1 MAERRLLLLP
11 DATTATRGNK
21 GGGGGGPS
29 KLGAG
34 RQQERL
40 GPRLQELEKAFES
53 KRVQLQ
59 TAATGVVPEDVLV
72 LETAGTVEE
81 FVKAVSKISGFEFLA
96 EYDELD
102 IPPDE
107 DFFLDKKGAHVAYTG
122 RVYMVF
128 TNQDAF
134 RQLQALWQRF
144 QSGAK
149 FNHGSTKWR
158 DVFALLRDIRPWSVK
173 DRLEET
179 GVLTDWAARV
189 QENVEHVHCE
199 IELWFRANAQ
209 RRQAASQAVRTRVQ
223 QLGGMVL
230 SEGVV
235 PGIHYHGLAV
245 RIPIAAVQQVL
256 DAQTRDQVQLVQSE
270 QIQFFRA
277 SGQMAVRAPGERTPS
292 TAAYAGPQ
300 PSGPARVA
308 LLDGLPLQN
317 HSALANRLLVDD
329 PDSFETDY
337 RVDARAHGTG
347 MASLIIW
354 GDLNSPNRLPIPQP
368 LYVRPIL
375 RPVFPPAWTHNE
387 PYELVPEGTLVV
399 DLVHRSVRRLF
410 EADGNTAPAAPEVA
424 LVNFSIGVF
433 DRPFS
438 GTLSPLARLLDW
450 LSWTHGVLF
459 VVSAGNYMHEVDTG
473 KPWSE
478 LQALAPQDLT
488 AVILQSIAADTRNRR
503 ALSPAEAMNALTVG
517 ALHDD
522 EDTATPVAARLDPVP
537 AGYPS
542 PLNAHGLGYRRSI
555 KPDLL
560 VPGGRLQFDRPIQN
574 QDTRLRPMRI
584 AASPGVQVAAP
595 GALAGDRT
603 HTVKSRGTS
612 NAAALLSRAGAFL
625 APVISELRQGDGA
638 TALAAVPDG
647 ALIKALLAHGA
658 RWGELG
664 RNLHGHFAAIDNA
677 DKRTE
682 QVTRL
687 LGFGRIEIDDVAACS
702 ATRVTGVG
710 GGTLAGDKGA
720 EHRFPLPPSLSGKRG
735 WRRLTVTLAWFTP
748 VNPLSYRWRK
758 AHLWFETPKSKLRVN
773 RVGPDW
779 QTAQRGTLQHDTFE
793 GESAAAF
800 VDGEDIVVRV
810 SCREDAPG
818 LEGVVPYAIAVTLE
832 VADDIGVDIYTEV
845 RERVRQRLQ
854 VKAGGT
860 P

>member
-1 MAERRLLLLP
+1 MAERPILVLP
-11 DATTATRGNK
+11 EATTTTRANK
-21 GGGGGGPS
+21 GGGGGGPE

-40 GPRLQELEKAFES
+40 GPRLQELESAFAS
-53 KRVQLQ
+53 KSVQLQ
-59 TAATGVVPEDVLV
+59 TTASGVVPEDVLV
-72 LETAGTVEE
+72 LETAGTVED
-81 FVKAVSKISGFEFLA
+81 FVKAVSKIEGFEFLA
-96 EYDELD
+96 EYDEQD
-102 IPPDE
+102 IPPDD
-107 DFFLDKKGAHVAYTG
+107 DFFTDKDGAHVPYTG

-128 TNQDAF
+128 ANQAAF
-134 RQLQALWQRF
+134 RQLQRLWQLF
-144 QSGAK
+144 QSGGDFK
-149 FNHGSTKWR
+149 RGLTKWR
-158 DVFALLRDIRPWSVK
+158 DVFALLRDIRPWGVK

-179 GVLTDWAARV
+179 GVLADWSERV
-189 QENVEHVHCE
+189 RHGDENVHCE
-199 IELWFRANAQ
+199 VELWFRANEQ
-209 RRQAASQAVRTRVQ
+209 RRQTASQAVRARVQ
-223 QLGGMVL
+223 ELGGTVL
-230 SEGVV
+230 SEGIV

-245 RIPIAAVQQVL
+245 RLPIAAVQQVL
-256 DAQTRDQVQLVQSE
+256 DTQTRNQVQLVRSE

-277 SGQMAVRAPGERTPS
+277 AGQMAVRAPGEKAPS
-292 TAAYAGPQ
+292 TTMFAGPQ
-300 PSGPARVA
+300 PAGPGRVA

-317 HSALANRLLVDD
+317 HSALAGRLLIDD
-329 PDSFETDY
+329 PDGFETDY
-337 RVDARAHGTG
+337 RADARTHGTA

-354 GDLNSPNRLPIPQP
+354 GDLNDANRLPIPQP
-368 LYVRPIL
+368 LYVRPIM
-375 RPVFPPAWTHNE
+375 RPVFPPAWTNQE
-387 PYELVPEGTLVV
+387 PFECVPEATLIV

-410 EADGNTAPAAPEVA
+410 EGDGNAAPAAPEVA
-424 LVNFSIGVF
+424 LVNFSIGVL

-450 LSWTHGVLF
+450 LSWTHKVLF
-459 VVSAGNYMHEVDTG
+459 VVSTGNHMQDVDTG
-473 KPWSE
+473 KPWAE
-478 LQALAPQDLT
+478 LQALAHEDLT
-488 AVILQSIAADTRNRR
+488 AVILQSVVADTRNRR

-522 EDTATPVAARLDPVP
+522 GDTATHAATRLDPVP

-560 VPGGRLQFDRPIQN
+560 VPGGRLQFHRPIQD
-574 QDTRLRPMRI
+574 QQTRLRPVRV

-595 GALAGDRT
+595 GALAGDIT
-603 HTVKSRGTS
+603 HTAKSRGTS
-612 NAAALLSRAGAFL
+612 NAAALLSRVGAFL
-625 APVISELRQGDGA
+625 AAVISELRQGTGGV
-638 TALAAVPDG
+638 ALAAVPDG
-647 ALIKALLAHGA
+647 VLIKALLAHGA

-664 RNLHGHFAAIDNA
+664 PVLHGHFKSIEKT

-687 LGFGRIEIDDVAACS
+687 LGFGRLEIDDVAECS
-702 ATRVTGVG
+702 QTRVTGIG
-710 GGTLAGDKGA
+710 GGALAKDSA
-720 EHRFPLPPSLSGKRG
+720 VEHRFPLPPSLSGKRG

-748 VNPLSYRWRK
+748 VNPLSHKWRK
-758 AHLWFETPKSKLRVN
+758 AHLWFETPTSKLKKVMN

-793 GESAAAF
+793 GEGATAL

-818 LEGVVPYAIAVTLE
+818 LDGPVPYALAVTLE
-832 VADDIGVDIYTEV
+832 VAEDIGVDIYAEV

-854 VKAGGT
+854 VQA

>member
-1 MAERRLLLLP
+1 MAERPLLLLP
-11 DATTATRGNK
+11 EATTATRAK
-21 GGGGGGPS
+21 KRGGGGGPA

-40 GPRLQELEKAFES
+40 GPRLQELERAFATRS
-53 KRVQLQ
+53 VQLQ
-59 TAATGVVPEDVLV
+59 SAASGVVPEDVLV
-72 LETAGTVEE
+72 LETGGTVEE
-81 FVKAVSKISGFEFLA
+81 FVKAVSKIEGFEFLA
-96 EYDELD
+96 EYDEQD

-107 DFFLDKKGAHVAYTG
+107 DFFTDKDGAHLSYTG

-128 TNQDAF
+128 TNQEAF
-134 RQLQALWQRF
+134 KQLQRLWQVF
-144 QSGAK
+144 QAGTD
-149 FNHGSTKWR
+149 FERGLTKWR

-179 GVLTDWAARV
+179 GVLSDWGVRV
-189 QENVEHVHCE
+189 QQGSENVHCE
-199 IELWFRANAQ
+199 IELWFRRNETK
-209 RRQAASQAVRTRVQ
+209 RQAASQAVRARVQ
-223 QLGGMVL
+223 ELGGAVL
-230 SEGVV
+230 SEGIV

-245 RIPIAAVQQVL
+245 RLPIAAVQQVL
-256 DAQTRDQVQLVQSE
+256 NAQTREQVQLVQSE

-277 SGQMAVRAPGERTPS
+277 AGQMAVRALGEKAPS
-292 TAAYAGPQ
+292 TTAYTGPQ
-300 PSGPARVA
+300 PSGAARVA

-317 HSALANRLLVDD
+317 HNALANRLVVDD
-329 PDSFETDY
+329 PDGFETDY
-337 RVDARAHGTG
+337 RADARAHGTA

-354 GDLNSPNRLPIPQP
+354 GDLNDSSRSPIPQP
-368 LYVRPIL
+368 LYVRPIM
-375 RPVFPPAWTHNE
+375 RPVFPPAWTNQE

-399 DLVHRSVRRLF
+399 DVVHRAVRRLF
-410 EADGNTAPAAPEVA
+410 DGDGNAAPVAPDVA
-424 LVNFSIGVF
+424 LVNLSIGVL

-459 VVSAGNYMHEVDTG
+459 VVSAGNHLHEVDTG

-488 AVILQSIAADTRNRR
+488 TVILQSVAADTRNRR

-522 EDTATPVAARLDPVP
+522 EDTATPAAARLDPVP

-555 KPDLL
+555 KPDIL
-560 VPGGRLQFDRPIQN
+560 VPGGRLQFDRPVQN
-574 QDTRLRPMRI
+574 QETRLRPVRV

-595 GALAGDRT
+595 GAVAGDLS
-603 HTVKSRGTS
+603 HTAKSRGTS
-612 NAAALLSRAGAFL
+612 NAAALLSRVGALL
-625 APVISELRQGDGA
+625 APVISEVRQGDGV

-647 ALIKALLAHGA
+647 VLIKALLAHGA

-664 RNLHGHFAAIDNA
+664 QALHGHFGSIEDH
-677 DKRTE
+677 DKRKE

-687 LGFGRIEIDDVAACS
+687 LGFGRLEVDDVAECS
-702 ATRVTGVG
+702 PTRVTGIG
-710 GGTLAGDKGA
+710 AGALAEDEGA

-735 WRRLTVTLAWFTP
+735 LRRLTVTLAWFTP
-748 VNPLSYRWRK
+748 VNPLSHKWRQ
-758 AHLWFETPKSKLRVN
+758 AQFWFETPKSKLVMN

-779 QTAQRGTLQHDTFE
+779 QAVQRGTLQHEVFE
-793 GESAAAF
+793 EEAAAAF
-800 VDGEDIVVRV
+800 VDGDDVVVRV
-810 SCREDAPG
+810 SCRQDAPG
-818 LEGVVPYAIAVTLE
+818 LQGRVPYAVAVTLE
-832 VADDIGVDIYTEV
+832 VADSIGIDIYAEV
-845 RERVRQRLQ
+845 RQRVRQRLQ
-854 VKAGGT
+854 VQAGGT

>member
-1 MAERRLLLLP
+1 MAERPLLLLP
-11 DATTATRGNK
+11 EATTATRGKK
-21 GGGGGGPS
+21 GGGGGGPA

-81 FVKAVSKISGFEFLA
+81 FVKAVSKIDGFEFLS
-96 EYDELD
+96 EYDEQD
-102 IPPDE
+102 IPSDD
-107 DFFLDKKGAHVAYTG
+107 DFFVDKKGAHVPYTG

-134 RQLQALWQRF
+134 RQLQTLWQRF

-149 FNHGSTKWR
+149 FDRGLTKWR
-158 DVFALLRDIRPWSVK
+158 DAFELLRDIRPWGVK

-179 GVLTDWAARV
+179 GVLSDWTTRV

-199 IELWFRANAQ
+199 IELWFRANPQ
-209 RRQAASQAVRTRVQ
+209 RRQAASQVVRARVQ
-223 QLGGMVL
+223 ELGGTVL
-230 SEGVV
+230 SEGIV

-245 RIPIAAVQQVL
+245 RLPIAAVQKVL
-256 DAQTRDQVQLVQSE
+256 NEQTRNQVQLVQSE

-277 SGQMAVRAPGERTPS
+277 AGQMAVRVPGEKAAS
-292 TAAYAGPQ
+292 TTVYAGPQ
-300 PSGPARVA
+300 AAGPARVA

-317 HSALANRLLVDD
+317 HNALANRLLVDD

-347 MASLIIW
+347 MASLIIG
-354 GDLNSPNRLPIPQP
+354 GDLNDPNCSPIPQP
-368 LYVRPIL
+368 LYVRPIM
-375 RPVFPPAWTHNE
+375 RPVFPPAWTGQE

-399 DLVHRSVRRLF
+399 DLVHRAVRRLF
-410 EADGNTAPAAPEVA
+410 EVDGNTAPAAPDVA
-424 LVNFSIGVF
+424 LVNFSICVL
-433 DRPFS
+433 DRPFT

-459 VVSAGNYMHEVDTG
+459 VVSAGNHMHDVDTG

-478 LQALAPQDLT
+478 LQALAQQDLT
-488 AVILQSIAADTRNRR
+488 AVILQSVVADTRNRR

-517 ALHDD
+517 ALHEDD
-522 EDTATPVAARLDPVP
+522 DTDVPTATRLDPVP

-560 VPGGRLQFDRPIQN
+560 VQGGRLQFDRPVLN
-574 QDTRLRPMRI
+574 QETRLRPVRVP
-584 AASPGVQVAAP
+584 ASPGVKIAAP
-595 GALAGDRT
+595 GAVAGDLT
-603 HTVKSRGTS
+603 HTAKSRGTS
-612 NAAALLSRAGAFL
+612 NAAALLSRVGAFL
-625 APVISELRQGDGA
+625 APVISELRQVDGA
-638 TALAAVPDG
+638 AALADVPD
-647 ALIKALLAHGA
+647 AVLIKTLLAHGA
-658 RWGELG
+658 RWGDLG
-664 RNLHGHFAAIDNA
+664 KALHGHFESIDNA

-687 LGFGRIEIDDVAACS
+687 LGFGRLEIDDVTECS
-702 ATRVTGVG
+702 PTRVTGVG
-710 GGTLAGDKGA
+710 GGTLAAEGGA

-748 VNPLSYRWRK
+748 VNPLSHKWRK
-758 AHLWFETPKSKLRVN
+758 AQLWFETPKSKLKVS

-800 VDGEDIVVRV
+800 IDGEDIVVRV

-854 VKAGGT
+854 VQAGGA